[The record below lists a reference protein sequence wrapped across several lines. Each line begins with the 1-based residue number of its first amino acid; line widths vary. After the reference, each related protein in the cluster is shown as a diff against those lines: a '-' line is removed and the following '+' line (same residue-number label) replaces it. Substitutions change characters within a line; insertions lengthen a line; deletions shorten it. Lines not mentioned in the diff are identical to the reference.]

1 MSISKKFNPFTGT
14 FDYYQKNV
22 LISFKN
28 YVTNM
33 IDLPLTGNNIN
44 DARFVSNTNKLYI
57 WDGAIW
63 QYQGIMLGNTKGS
76 YFT

>member
-44 DARFVSNTNKLYI
+44 DARFVSDTNKL
-57 WDGAIW
+57 
-63 QYQGIMLGNTKGS
+63 
-76 YFT
+76 